1 MRKAIDDYYAD
12 KRRWPETVDDLV
24 RSKYLRGVPRD
35 PITGSATTWIPVR
48 KEGSVH
54 DIRSG
59 ADGRGRDGT
68 PYRSW

>member
-24 RSKYLRGVPRD
+24 RSKYLRVVPSD
-35 PITGSATTWIPVR
+35 PITGSATTWIPVT
-48 KEGSVH
+48 KEGAVH

-59 ADGRGRDGT
+59 ADGNGRDGT
-68 PYRSW
+68 AYRSW